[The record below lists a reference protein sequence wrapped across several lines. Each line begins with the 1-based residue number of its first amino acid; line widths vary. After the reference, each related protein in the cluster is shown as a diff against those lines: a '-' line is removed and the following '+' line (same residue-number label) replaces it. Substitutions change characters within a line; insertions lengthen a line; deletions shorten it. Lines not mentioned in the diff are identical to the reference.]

1 MSATD
6 MLQLRAIPETEPAR
20 LKMSYEEFLQ
30 WVGEDTHAEWV
41 DGEVIIHM
49 PPKEIHQ
56 ITLGYL
62 YELLSLFVRLFN
74 LGKVIVAP
82 FEMRARRGGSS
93 REPDLLFIA
102 QENLERLTDDR
113 LIGPADL
120 IVEVISEDSVRRDRD
135 DKFREY
141 SEAGVREY
149 WIIDPRP
156 GKQRA
161 DFFRLDEEGVYRLFA
176 IEDDERVESHV
187 LPGFWL
193 RPAWL
198 WQADEGDPLLTFCEM
213 AGMPESVVQ
222 QFRQQVQAG
231 FEDKGTEKKDE

>member
-1 MSATD
+1 MAIKLAT
-6 MLQLRAIPETEPAR
+6 APKTKTAR
-20 LKMSYEEFLQ
+20 LRMSYEEFLQ
-30 WVGEDTHAEWV
+30 WAGEDTHAEWV

-62 YELLSLFVRLFN
+62 YELMSLFVRLFS
-74 LGKVIVAP
+74 LGRVIVAP
-82 FEMRARRGGSS
+82 FEMKAKRSGSS
-93 REPDLLFIA
+93 REPDLLFVA
-102 QENLERLTDDR
+102 KENLERLTDEK
-113 LIGPADL
+113 LTGPADL

-141 SEAGVREY
+141 GEAGVREY

-161 DFFRLDEEGVYRLFA
+161 DFFRLDEGGAYRLFA
-176 IEDDERVESHV
+176 TEDDERAESQV

-198 WQADEGDPLLTFCEM
+198 WEADEGDPFLSFCEM
-213 AGMPESVVQ
+213 AGLPQDVVER
-222 QFRQQVQAG
+222 FRQQVQEG
-231 FEDKGTEKKDE
+231 FKDEGPGTKNE